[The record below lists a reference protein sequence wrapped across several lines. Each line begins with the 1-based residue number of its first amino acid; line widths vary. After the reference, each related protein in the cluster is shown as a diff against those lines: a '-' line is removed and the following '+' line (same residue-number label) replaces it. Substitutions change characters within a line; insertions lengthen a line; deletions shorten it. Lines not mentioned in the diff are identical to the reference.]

1 MGKCWKCGREV
12 SGLKGMASLPVCLE
26 CKALEQTEKIQNAN
40 VHPTTSCTA
49 QYEVNKNPEW
59 MQGVLDDDHHIVA
72 ALLALF
78 FGCLGGP
85 YFYSETKQ
93 RTGVILLIV
102 SMAPFGLGAMLL
114 SPLNVV
120 LAIYF
125 ACMRN
130 DDFLLKYK
138 PSVLQRRTKAKQALL
153 EWYSGKP
160 LPAIEPPDLPPSDEN
175 ESFSRKT

>member
-1 MGKCWKCGREV
+1 MSFTFTCEACGQKLEAEDEFAGKQANCPACGKEIIVPTLQEQAERE
-12 SGLKGMASLPVCLE
+12 AN
-26 CKALEQTEKIQNAN
+26 KINWLD
-40 VHPTTSCTA
+40 
-49 QYEVNKNPEW
+49 KKPEW

-85 YFYSETKQ
+85 YFYSENRQ

-102 SMAPFGLGAMLL
+102 SLASFGLGAMLL

-130 DDFLLKYK
+130 DDFLLKYM
-138 PSVLQRRTKAKQALL
+138 PSVLRRRTKAKQTLL

-160 LPAIEPPDLPPSDEN
+160 LPTVEPPDLPSADE
-175 ESFSRKT
+175 K